1 MVLTLLT
8 FTVLGIVPLFS
19 LIGTI
24 QQRKKMKW
32 ERARHAH
39 LMRLSRGRR

>member
-1 MVLTLLT
+1 MVITLAT
-8 FTVLGIVPLFS
+8 FTVLGFVPLLA

-39 LMRLSRGRR
+39 LMRLARGRR